1 LILNLSI
8 VWPQIMIMLDEKMS
22 IFHFTGKC
30 IISIH
35 QKKYNSISEY
45 NTFIEILNNAMMI
58 FLTKKKKQQ
67 KKQQNTTYTSTK
79 KKLHAIYIYLGDLV
93 LHFHHFINKDLS
105 SNRSLYPH
113 GCEFSLKLCRHLS

>member
-1 LILNLSI
+1 
-8 VWPQIMIMLDEKMS
+8 MIMLDEKMS

-58 FLTKKKKQQ
+58 FLTKKK
-67 KKQQNTTYTSTK
+67 TTK
-79 KKLHAIYIYLGDLV
+79 KTTKHNIHIYKKKASCYLYLFGGPGITLSP
-93 LHFHHFINKDLS
+93 FHK
-105 SNRSLYPH
+105 
-113 GCEFSLKLCRHLS
+113 